1 MSELHLVHGT
11 DEPLVGQA
19 VVELSRRLVGS
30 GDRALLVADL
40 TIDGEEVTVGRVVAE
55 AQTPPFLTDK
65 RVVVARGMENVD
77 ADGLAQLQQYLAE
90 PPETTDLVLVHQ
102 GRPAK
107 RLLDL
112 VKAAGGTVAGVDVG
126 SNRRDRTSFVAEQ
139 VAAAGLRLD
148 QAAVGLLTEHL
159 GEDLNR
165 LAGLLEMLEATYGTS
180 TGRISVDDL
189 SPYLGDGGGVPPW
202 DLTDAIDRGD
212 RVAALGAL
220 DRMARAGA
228 RHPLQIMAILHTHY
242 TRLLRLDGSGAGDEA
257 AAGAILG
264 VKGFA
269 AKKALERSHAMG
281 PEAIHEAV
289 QLLARADLDLRGQRE
304 LPEDAVLQVLVARLC
319 RLSGRRRPASA
330 GRR

>member
-1 MSELHLVHGT
+1 MGELHLVHGT

-40 TIDGEEVTVGRVVAE
+40 TVEGDEVTMGRVVAE

-65 RVVVARGMENVD
+65 RVVIARAVERVD
-77 ADGLAQLQQYLAE
+77 ADGLAQLQRYLEA
-90 PPETTDLVLVHQ
+90 PLDTTDLVLVHQ
-102 GRPAK
+102 GRPTK

-112 VKAAGGTVAGVDVG
+112 VKAAGGTVAGADVG
-126 SNRRDRTSFVAEQ
+126 SNRRDRASFVAEQ

-148 QAAVGLLTEHL
+148 QAALGLVTDHL
-159 GEDLNR
+159 GEDVNR
-165 LAGLLEMLEATYGTS
+165 LAGLLEMLEATFGAS
-180 TGRISVDDL
+180 TGRVGVDDL
-189 SPYLGDGGGVPPW
+189 APYLGDGGDVPPW

-212 RVAALGAL
+212 RVGALDAL
-220 DRMARAGA
+220 DRMSKAGS
-228 RHPLQIMAILHTHY
+228 RHPLQIMAVLHSHY
-242 TRLLRLDGSGAGDEA
+242 TRLLRLDGSGAADEA
-257 AAGAILG
+257 AAGNVLG
-264 VKGFA
+264 IKGFA
-269 AKKALERSHAMG
+269 AKKALERARAMG
-281 PEAIHEAV
+281 PEAVHEAV

-304 LPEDAVLQVLVARLC
+304 LPEEAVLEVLVARLC

>member
-1 MSELHLVHGT
+1 MGELHLVHGT

-30 GDRALLVADL
+30 GDRALLLADL
-40 TIDGEEVTVGRVVAE
+40 TVDGDEVTIGRVVAE
-55 AQTPPFLTDK
+55 AQTPPFLTDT
-65 RVVVARGMENVD
+65 RVVVARGMERVE
-77 ADGLAQLQQYLAE
+77 ADGLTLLQRYLDA
-90 PPETTDLVLVHQ
+90 PLDTTDLVLVHQ
-102 GRPAK
+102 GRPTK

-112 VKAAGGTVAGVDVG
+112 VKAAGGRVAGVDVG
-126 SNRRDRTSFVAEQ
+126 SNRRDRASFVAEQ

-148 QAAVGLLTEHL
+148 QAALGLLTDHL
-159 GEDLNR
+159 GEDVNR

-180 TGRISVDDL
+180 AGRVGVDDL
-189 SPYLGDGGGVPPW
+189 APYLGDGGGVPPW

-212 RVAALGAL
+212 RVVALEAL
-220 DRMARAGA
+220 DRMSKAGN
-228 RHPLQIMAILHTHY
+228 RHPLVIMAILHSHY
-242 TRLLRLDGSGAGDEA
+242 TRLLRLDGSGAADEA
-257 AAGAILG
+257 AAGEVLG
-264 VKGFA
+264 LKGFA
-269 AKKALERSHAMG
+269 AKKALDRSRSMG

-319 RLSGRRRPASA
+319 RLSGRRRPVPA

>member
-1 MSELHLVHGT
+1 MSELHLVHGA

-30 GDRALLVADL
+30 GDRGLLVADL
-40 TIDGEEVTVGRVVAE
+40 TIDGDEVTIGRVVAE

-65 RVVVARGMENVD
+65 RVVIARGIEDVA

-90 PPETTDLVLVHQ
+90 PLDTTDLVLVHQ
-102 GRPAK
+102 GRPTK

-112 VKAAGGTVAGVDVG
+112 VKAAGGTVAAADVG
-126 SNRRDRTSFVAEQ
+126 SNRRERATFVADQ

-148 QAAVGLLTEHL
+148 QAAVGVLTEHL

-180 TGRISVDDL
+180 TGRIGVEDL

-212 RVAALGAL
+212 RVAALDAL
-220 DRMARAGA
+220 DRMSRAGA

-257 AAGAILG
+257 AAEAVLG

-269 AKKALERSHAMG
+269 AKKALERSRAMG

-304 LPEDAVLQVLVARLC
+304 LPEEAVLQVLVARLC

>member
-1 MSELHLVHGT
+1 MGELHLVHGT

-40 TIDGEEVTVGRVVAE
+40 TVDGEEVTVGRVIAE

-65 RVVVARGMENVD
+65 RVVVARGVERVD
-77 ADGLAQLQQYLAE
+77 ADGLAQLQGYLAE
-90 PPETTDLVLVHQ
+90 PLDTTDLVLVHQ
-102 GRPAK
+102 GRPTK
-107 RLLDL
+107 RLLDV

-126 SNRRDRTSFVAEQ
+126 SNRRDRAGFVAEQ

-148 QAAVGLLTEHL
+148 QAALGLLTDHL

-165 LAGLLEMLEATYGTS
+165 LAGLLEMLGATYGTS
-180 TGRISVDDL
+180 TGRVGVDDL
-189 SPYLGDGGGVPPW
+189 VPYLGDGGGVPPW

-212 RVAALGAL
+212 RAAALDAL
-220 DRMARAGA
+220 DRMSRAGA

-242 TRLLRLDGSGAGDEA
+242 TRLLRLDGSGAGDQVAAEA
-257 AAGAILG
+257 VLG

-269 AKKALERSHAMG
+269 AKKAFERSRAMG

>member
-1 MSELHLVHGT
+1 MGELHLVHGT
-11 DEPLVGQA
+11 DEPLLGQA
-19 VVELSRRLVGS
+19 VVELSRRLVGP
-30 GDRALLVADL
+30 GDRALLLADL
-40 TIDGEEVTVGRVVAE
+40 TIEGDEVTAGRVVAE

-65 RVVVARGMENVD
+65 RVVVARGMERVD
-77 ADGLAQLQQYLAE
+77 VDGLTVLQQYLDA
-90 PPETTDLVLVHQ
+90 PLDTTDLVLVHQ
-102 GRPAK
+102 GRPTK

-112 VKAAGGTVAGVDVG
+112 VKAAGGTVAGVDIG
-126 SNRRDRTSFVAEQ
+126 SNRRDRAGFVAEQ

-148 QAAVGLLTEHL
+148 QAALGLVTDHL

-180 TGRISVDDL
+180 SGRIGVDDL
-189 SPYLGDGGGVPPW
+189 APYLGDGGGVPPW

-212 RVAALGAL
+212 RVAALDAL
-220 DRMARAGA
+220 DRMSKAGN
-228 RHPLQIMAILHTHY
+228 RHPLQIMAILHAHY
-242 TRLLRLDGSGAGDEA
+242 TRLLRLEGSGAGDEA
-257 AAGAILG
+257 AAGEILG

-269 AKKALERSHAMG
+269 AKKALERSRAMG

-289 QLLARADLDLRGQRE
+289 QFLARADLDLRGQRE
-304 LPEDAVLQVLVARLC
+304 LPEDAVLEVLVARLC